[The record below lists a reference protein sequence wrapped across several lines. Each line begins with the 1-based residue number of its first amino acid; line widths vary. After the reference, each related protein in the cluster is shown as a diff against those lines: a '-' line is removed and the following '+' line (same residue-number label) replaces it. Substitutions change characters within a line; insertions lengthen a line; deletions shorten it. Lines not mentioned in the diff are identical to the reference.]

1 MKKRWMIGVALL
13 LGLVLLISG
22 CTETPA
28 GPSGPAYVENGT
40 TVKLEYNDG
49 ISSPHRVIVEKG
61 GSMAQPAVPVRTGY
75 TFTGWSSTKDG
86 KTAETLPYSPTGDTT
101 LYAVWD
107 AYKCKVTFD
116 MNYTGSEAVVRE
128 VAYGGSVTAPEKPER
143 TNMSFYYWAAS
154 PDGGAPVEF
163 PCTAKSD
170 TTFYAI
176 WAAGDLTV
184 VSFDLGYEGAEP
196 YEDIT
201 VADGESITQ
210 KQVANP
216 SRDNYKFKGWSET
229 ENGSTIRFPYTPS
242 ASVTLHAV
250 WERNTYTIA
259 FRNEYTDTPKVVFAS
274 AKVDG
279 GESINAPEK
288 NPVRQ
293 GWIFDGWYTSNAGGT
308 KVEFP
313 YTPSGNAALY
323 SHWVHE
329 PVQTNVFQ
337 AEYVSIDPNETYP
350 GYSGEAR
357 GTAIISQVTTETGV
371 VTDRDRP
378 LNSRVTEHYG
388 YYITYL
394 YKPDATLEFVIECSE
409 EVKGATLKANLSV
422 EMQAV
427 WTFAPTGESAYRV
440 EVNGKDLN
448 YGTISFAGNPADSST
463 SYKAPF
469 REYTLG
475 KIDLKKG
482 TNVIRLITA
491 NTNTAFGGTMKAV
504 APMVDCIKIEDI
516 GSATLT
522 WQPCYDNLG

>member
-1 MKKRWMIGVALL
+1 MKNRWMIGAALL
-13 LGLVLLISG
+13 LGLVLLAAG
-22 CTETPA
+22 CTSTPT
-28 GPSGPAYVENGT
+28 GPTGPAYVESGT

-49 ISSPHRVIVEKG
+49 ISRPHRVIVEKG
-61 GSMAQPAVPVRTGY
+61 GSMAQPAAPVRTGY
-75 TFTGWSSTKDG
+75 TFTGWSSSQSGSANVTF
-86 KTAETLPYSPTGDTT
+86 PYSPSGDTT

-116 MNYTGSEAVVRE
+116 MNYTGSESVVKE
-128 VAYGGSVTAPEKPER
+128 VEYGGSVTAPETPER
-143 TNMSFYYWAAS
+143 TNMSFYYWGTS
-154 PDGGAPVEF
+154 PEGGTPVEF
-163 PCTAKSD
+163 PYTAKSD
-170 TTFYAI
+170 ANIYAI

-196 YEDIT
+196 YEGII

-216 SRDNYKFKGWSET
+216 TRDNYKFQGWSAT
-229 ENGSTIRFPYTPS
+229 EDNKLIRFPYTPTE
-242 ASVTLHAV
+242 SVTLHAV
-250 WERNTYTIA
+250 WERNTYTVA
-259 FRNEYTDTPKVVFAS
+259 FRNEYTDTPKIVFAS

-279 GESINAPEK
+279 GESVNAPETD
-288 NPVRQ
+288 PTRE

-313 YTPSGNAALY
+313 YTPTANAALY
-323 SHWVHE
+323 SHWIHV
-329 PVQTNVFQ
+329 PVKANIFQ
-337 AEYVSIDPNETYP
+337 AEYVKIDANETFP

-357 GTAIISQVTTETGV
+357 GTAIISQVTSESNV
-371 VTDRDRP
+371 AVDREHP
-378 LNSRVTEHYG
+378 LNSKVTDYYG

-394 YKPDATLEFVIECSE
+394 YKPDATLEFIIESSE
-409 EVKGATLKANLSV
+409 EVKGATLTANLSV

-448 YGTISFAGNPADSST
+448 YGTISFAGNPADSNT
-463 SYKAPF
+463 NYKAPF
-469 REYTLG
+469 REFVLG
-475 KIDLKKG
+475 SIDLKKG

-504 APMVDCIKIEDI
+504 APMVDYIKIDNY
-516 GSATLT
+516 GSAELT